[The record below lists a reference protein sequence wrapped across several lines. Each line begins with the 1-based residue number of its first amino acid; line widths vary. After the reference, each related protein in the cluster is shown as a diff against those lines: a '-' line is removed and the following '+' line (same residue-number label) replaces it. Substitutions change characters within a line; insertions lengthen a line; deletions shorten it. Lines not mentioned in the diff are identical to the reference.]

1 MNLHQHKEEF
11 RTLCSLTAKK
21 VGIPEQAIEKDYF
34 IVLVLQN
41 LENSPFTG
49 KCVFKGGTSLSKCYP
64 GSIERF
70 SEDIDLTFIP
80 EGNETDNQ
88 IEKELKAIE
97 KSMAGGFNLEKI
109 PQDRNKRNKSS
120 FVHFSGGNQNIKLE
134 IGSTVLPKSYKKMT
148 LKTYIQEYL
157 ESTGD
162 PTHGIEE
169 FGLKEVVL
177 NVLDISRTF
186 IDKVMAVKRHTII
199 GTINA
204 KVRHIYDV
212 RKLFE
217 REEIKNFLNNEKL
230 LKQMVQDVKMTD
242 SHYLGTRGMSQFY
255 NPFEPFGFE
264 KWESLFDKAIRK
276 QYEELHLNLLYTK
289 TKQSF
294 DEAITV
300 FQEISSLLARIGE

>member
-11 RTLCSLTAKK
+11 RTLQVKTAKW
-21 VGIPEQAIEKDYF
+21 VGIPEMAIEKDYF

-41 LENSPFTG
+41 LEKSQFSE

-70 SEDIDLTFIP
+70 SEDIDLTYVP
-80 EGNETDNQ
+80 EENEGDNQ
-88 IEKELKAIE
+88 IEKGLKAIE
-97 KSMAGGFNLEKI
+97 ESMARGFKLEKV

-120 FVHFSGGNQNIKLE
+120 FIHFPEMNQKIKLE
-134 IGSTVLPKSYKKMT
+134 IGSIVLPSPIKKMS

-162 PTHGIEE
+162 PTRGIEE
-169 FGLKEVVL
+169 FGLEQVVL

-186 IDKVMAVKRHTII
+186 MDKVMAVKRHAIV
-199 GTINA
+199 GTINT

-212 RKLFE
+212 KRLFE
-217 REEIKNFLNNEKL
+217 RKEIKTFLTNEKL
-230 LKQMVQDVKMTD
+230 FKQTVQDVKKTD
-242 SHYLGTRGMSQFY
+242 SHYLGARGVSQNY
-255 NPFEPFGFE
+255 DPFESYSFE
-264 KWESLFDKAIRK
+264 KWESRFDKAIRR

-300 FQEISSLLARIGE
+300 FREISRLLTKIGE